1 MKIDK
6 REKGGVT
13 ILDVEGKINPQDLD
27 MMVVTDD
34 VEEAVALMVAAR
46 EDRWPTPSAER
57 PE

>member
-1 MKIDK
+1 MRDT
-6 REKGGVT
+6 V
-13 ILDVEGKINPQDLD
+13 LAEGKINPADLD

-46 EDRWPTPSAER
+46 EDRWPTPSPER